1 MSDPQLASVVP
12 GSGRSTAPVGLVLG
26 SHLAPEQIAS
36 TARLGEELGFS
47 ELWLAEDYFFTGG
60 ISGAAAALGTTS
72 EIPVGLGI
80 VSAMV
85 RHPSLLAMELSTLA
99 RMYPDRLRP
108 GIGLGVPS
116 WVRQMRL
123 MPRSRVGAMR
133 ECVSSVRRLLAGE
146 ELTDRGE
153 YFSFDHVKLAYPPP
167 QPVPVYMGII
177 GPKMLHLSGE
187 IADGT
192 VGSVMAGTRYVAWA
206 REQIAAGQAAAGRS
220 GSPHPFAAFAMF
232 SIDAD
237 GERARAQIRPTMAF
251 YLAADPVNALTEVYG
266 IAEETGTLA
275 EGGPP
280 AVEAAIDEAWV
291 EDLVIAGDPA
301 ECTEK
306 IRAFLG
312 AGADT
317 VVLFP
322 SPAAR
327 AREMLER
334 AAAEVLPRLEEG

>member
-1 MSDPQLASVVP
+1 
-12 GSGRSTAPVGLVLG
+12 LVLG
-26 SHLAPEQIAS
+26 SHLAPEQIAA
-36 TARLGEELGFS
+36 TAKLGEELGLR

-60 ISGAAAALGTTS
+60 ISGAAAALQATR

-80 VSAMV
+80 VSAMA
-85 RHPSLLAMELSTLA
+85 RHPAVLAMEISTLV
-99 RMYPDRLRP
+99 RTYPDRLRP

-116 WVRQMRL
+116 WVRQMGL

-146 ELTDRGE
+146 ELTERGE
-153 YFSFDHVKLAYPPP
+153 YFSFDHVKLAYAPPGS
-167 QPVPVYMGII
+167 VPVYMGII

-192 VGSVMAGTRYVAWA
+192 VGSVMAGTSYIAWA

-220 GSPHPFAAFAMF
+220 GSAHPFAVFTIF
-232 SIDAD
+232 SIDVD
-237 GERARAQIRPTMAF
+237 GERARAAIRPTMAF

-266 IAEETGTLA
+266 IAAKTGELA
-275 EGGPP
+275 QGGPP
-280 AVEAAIDEAWV
+280 AVEAALEDAWV
-291 EDLVIAGDPA
+291 EDLVIAGDPS

-306 IRAFLG
+306 IRALLA

-322 SPAAR
+322 SPADR
-327 AREMLER
+327 AREMLELT
-334 AAAEVLPRLEEG
+334 AAEVLPRLKEG

>member
-1 MSDPQLASVVP
+1 MSS
-12 GSGRSTAPVGLVLG
+12 APVGLVLG

-36 TARLGEELGFS
+36 TARLGEELGFR

-60 ISGAAAALGTTS
+60 ISGAAAALGATR

-85 RHPSLLAMELSTLA
+85 RHPALLAMEISTLA
-99 RMYPDRLRP
+99 RIYPGRVRP
-108 GIGLGVPS
+108 GIGLGVPA

-133 ECVSSVRRLLAGE
+133 ECVSSLRRLLAGE
-146 ELTDRGE
+146 ELTEQGE
-153 YFSFDHVKLAYPPP
+153 YFSFNSVKLAYPSADA
-167 QPVPVYMGII
+167 VPVFMGII

-192 VGSVMAGTRYVAWA
+192 VGSVMAGTRYLRWA

-220 GSPHPFAAFAMF
+220 GAPHPFAAFTMF
-232 SIDAD
+232 SIDRD
-237 GERARAQIRPTMAF
+237 GEQARAAIRPTMAF
-251 YLAADPVNALTEVYG
+251 YLAADPVNAMTDVYG
-266 IAEETGTLA
+266 IAEQTRTLA
-275 EGGPP
+275 EGG
-280 AVEAAIDEAWV
+280 AAVVEAAIEDAWV
-291 EDLVIAGDPA
+291 EDLVVAGTPDECA
-301 ECTEK
+301 ERIQALLE
-306 IRAFLG
+306 

-322 SPAAR
+322 TPAEQA
-327 AREMLER
+327 EQMLEL
-334 AAAEVLPRLEEG
+334 AATEVLPRLQEG

>member
-1 MSDPQLASVVP
+1 MAPGIHMSP
-12 GSGRSTAPVGLVLG
+12 APVGLVLG
-26 SHLAPEQIAS
+26 SHLAPEQITS
-36 TARLGEELGFS
+36 TARLAEELGFR

-60 ISGAAAALGTTS
+60 ISGAGAALAATR

-85 RHPSLLAMELSTLA
+85 RHPALLAMEVSTLA
-99 RMYPDRLRP
+99 RMHPGRVRP

-116 WVRQMRL
+116 WVRQMNL

-133 ECVSSVRRLLAGE
+133 ECVSALRRLLAGE
-146 ELTDRGE
+146 ELTEQGE
-153 YFSFDHVKLAYPPP
+153 YFSFNEVKLTYPPP
-167 QPVPVYMGII
+167 DPVPVFMGVI

-192 VGSVMAGTRYVAWA
+192 IGSVLAGTRYLAWA

-220 GSPHPFAAFAMF
+220 GAAHPFAAFTMF
-232 SIDAD
+232 SIDPD
-237 GERARAQIRPTMAF
+237 GERARAAVRPTMAF
-251 YLAADPVNALTEVYG
+251 YLAADPVNAMTEVYE
-266 IAEETGTLA
+266 IAEKTDALA
-275 EGGPP
+275 EDGSA
-280 AVEAAIDEAWV
+280 AVEAGIEEAWV
-291 EDLVIAGDPA
+291 EDLVVAGNPA

-306 IRAFLG
+306 IQALLA

-322 SPAAR
+322 TPAER
-327 AREMLER
+327 AEDMLR
-334 AAAEVLPRLEEG
+334 LAAAEVLPRLELIE

>member
-1 MSDPQLASVVP
+1 MNA
-12 GSGRSTAPVGLVLG
+12 APVGLVLG

-36 TARLGEELGFS
+36 TARLGEELGFT

-60 ISGAAAALGTTS
+60 IAGAAAALGATS
-72 EIPVGLGI
+72 EIPIGLGI

-85 RHPSLLAMELSTLA
+85 RHPAALAMEVSTLA
-99 RMYPDRLRP
+99 RMYPGRVRP

-133 ECVSSVRRLLAGE
+133 ECVSSVRRLLSGE
-146 ELTDRGE
+146 ELTEQGE
-153 YFSFDHVKLAYPPP
+153 YFSFDRVKLTYPPP
-167 QPVPVYMGII
+167 EPVPVFMGII

-192 VGSVMAGTRYVAWA
+192 IGSVMAGTRYLPWA

-220 GSPHPFAAFAMF
+220 GAAHPFAAFTIF

-237 GERARAQIRPTMAF
+237 REKARAAIRSTMAF
-251 YLAADPVNALTEVYG
+251 YLAADPDNAMTNVYG
-266 IAEETGTLA
+266 IADRTRELA
-275 EGGPP
+275 AGGAR
-280 AVEAAIDEAWV
+280 AVEAAIEEAWV
-291 EDLVIAGDPA
+291 DDLVVAGDPA
-301 ECTEK
+301 ECTER
-306 IRAFLG
+306 IRALLD

-322 SPAAR
+322 APAER
-327 AREMLER
+327 AREMLEL
-334 AAAEVLPRLEEG
+334 AAAEVLPHLREG